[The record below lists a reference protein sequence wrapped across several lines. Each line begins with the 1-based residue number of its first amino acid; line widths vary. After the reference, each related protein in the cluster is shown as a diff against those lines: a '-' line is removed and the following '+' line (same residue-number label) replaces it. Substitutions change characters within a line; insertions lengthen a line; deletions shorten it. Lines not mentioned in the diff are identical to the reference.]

1 MAGLIDFLH
10 TLTDCRMSELTPL
23 SIRGEPLGALT
34 PVWRERVLALPY
46 FHAVVD
52 GVALGEA
59 FQGYNDISAV
69 LMRVARQWRDS
80 GVLTGWRDENFT
92 AHDLD
97 GRPCFEL
104 ERAAFRAFGLQSRAV
119 HINGLVRNADG
130 SWCMWVAR
138 RSPLKSVEPDKLD
151 NLTGGGVAA
160 GETLKAALLRE
171 GQEEAGLAPVWLS
184 PLSALA
190 PVFACRHVRRGLHRE
205 WLYPHDLWLPA
216 GLVPHNTDGEVSEFV
231 LMTPEEVLTALLD
244 GRFMADAALV
254 AADCL
259 ARHEGLGADSPDVLR
274 LLHPPH
280 LAGFTV

>member
-1 MAGLIDFLH
+1 M
-10 TLTDCRMSELTPL
+10 
-23 SIRGEPLGALT
+23 
-34 PVWRERVLALPY
+34 LALPY
-46 FHAVVD
+46 FHAVAD

-190 PVFACRHVRRGLHRE
+190 PVFACRHVRRVEPRQQIGRGIGQFALESKVHVA
-205 WLYPHDLWLPA
+205 PAVDQPQPGHGVDLLSH
-216 GLVPHNTDGEVSEFV
+216 G
-231 LMTPEEVLTALLD
+231 
-244 GRFMADAALV
+244 
-254 AADCL
+254 
-259 ARHEGLGADSPDVLR
+259 
-274 LLHPPH
+274 
-280 LAGFTV
+280 

>member
-46 FHAVVD
+46 FHAVAD

-160 GETLKAALLRE
+160 GETLKAALLRDA
-171 GQEEAGLAPVWLS
+171 AGLK
-184 PLSALA
+184 
-190 PVFACRHVRRGLHRE
+190 
-205 WLYPHDLWLPA
+205 
-216 GLVPHNTDGEVSEFV
+216 
-231 LMTPEEVLTALLD
+231 
-244 GRFMADAALV
+244 
-254 AADCL
+254 
-259 ARHEGLGADSPDVLR
+259 
-274 LLHPPH
+274 
-280 LAGFTV
+280 